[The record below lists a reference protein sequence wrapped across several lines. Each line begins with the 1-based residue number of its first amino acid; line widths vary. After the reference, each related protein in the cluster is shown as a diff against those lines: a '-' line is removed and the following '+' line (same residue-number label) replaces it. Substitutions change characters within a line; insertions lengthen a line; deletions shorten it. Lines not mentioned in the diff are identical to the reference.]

1 MAEIY
6 IFGLRRASPPP
17 SPSSTSATMSAG
29 GGPRATGSN
38 LKNEGQFRQRVVSY
52 YKIMADSRKSLSFH
66 CKLQMASAVGL
77 ASTTGA
83 AAVASNASTLILFL
97 TGFAALSLGVASRL
111 DHARSDKAQTAAYQL
126 RCKLGL
132 SSVLG
137 MAGGVAMDLEELQEH
152 ADRAV
157 MAAQGVLALVA
168 LLSCVMGV
176 RAAGQ
181 LLYAFELQTEKKGQ
195 AAPAAPAAAAP
206 PTLPVGRGR
215 RSK

>member
-1 MAEIY
+1 MTPA
-6 IFGLRRASPPP
+6 AS
-17 SPSSTSATMSAG
+17 SPDRGHDTANEMSSG
-29 GGPRATGSN
+29 GGPRAAGSN

-66 CKLQMASAVGL
+66 CKLQLASAVGL

-83 AAVASNASTLILFL
+83 AVVASNAGMLVLIL

-132 SSVLG
+132 SSVVG
-137 MAGGVAMDLEELQEH
+137 MAGGVAMELQELQDP
-152 ADRAV
+152 AGRAV
-157 MAAQGVLALVA
+157 MAAQGLLALVA
-168 LLSCVMGV
+168 LLSCAMGM

-181 LLYAFELQTEKKGQ
+181 LLYAFELQAEKKGQ
-195 AAPAAPAAAAP
+195 AAPAAAAAATP
-206 PTLPVGRGR
+206 PAIPAGRGR

>member
-1 MAEIY
+1 
-6 IFGLRRASPPP
+6 
-17 SPSSTSATMSAG
+17 MSAG

-38 LKNEGQFRQRVVSY
+38 LTNEGQFRQRVVSY

-66 CKLQMASAVGL
+66 CKLQLASAVGL

-83 AAVASNASTLILFL
+83 AAVASNVSTLVLVL
-97 TGFAALSLGVASRL
+97 TGFSALSLGVASRL
-111 DHARSDKAQTAAYQL
+111 DHARSDKAQTAAYQF

-132 SSVLG
+132 SSVMG
-137 MAGGVAMDLEELQEH
+137 MAGGVAMELEELQEP

-168 LLSCVMGV
+168 LLSCAMGM

-181 LLYAFELQTEKKGQ
+181 LLYAFELQAEKKGQ
-195 AAPAAPAAAAP
+195 AAPAAPVAATP
-206 PTLPVGRGR
+206 PAIPVGRGR